1 MLPMI
6 EFTFVF
12 FIQIQ
17 LVIVNRLYIA
27 LFITIKHHCLFILT
41 AYIVWH
47 LGWER
52 REQLKKEKITNVR
65 KKVQLKLK
73 IEIQMVEKEC
83 QFRMEKATFE
93 LARSRASW
101 VSITCLPGGDAT
113 TVQSHSFDSVY
124 SNPTVS
130 PQSHSLDSASIDSII

>member
-6 EFTFVF
+6 EFPFVF

-41 AYIVWH
+41 DYIVWH

-52 REQLKKEKITNVR
+52 REQLKKEKKQMFE
-65 KKVQLKLK
+65 KK
-73 IEIQMVEKEC
+73 C
-83 QFRMEKATFE
+83 
-93 LARSRASW
+93 
-101 VSITCLPGGDAT
+101 
-113 TVQSHSFDSVY
+113 
-124 SNPTVS
+124 N
-130 PQSHSLDSASIDSII
+130 